1 MAHGGQEAIMGDA
14 RQTMLERSA
23 LFRGIGPEALAKISK
38 AAQRR
43 HLTRGAKLANEAG
56 MADFVHLIVSGSF
69 KLSAVGSGGSAITL
83 QFAREGDVVGEAGVL
98 AGAPSSVTAT
108 AMLKGESLCWPAAI
122 FVQLAQEV
130 PQLAFNCVALAV
142 RSEQRMVRRICASL
156 GDKVERRVAGA
167 LVELAAVESGSES
180 AALLPVG
187 GKEIAELSD
196 TTVYTVSRVIASWKR
211 AGIVAGGRRR
221 ITVIDPKRLLRA
233 ARI

>member
-1 MAHGGQEAIMGDA
+1 MGDA
-14 RQTMLERSA
+14 RRTTLERSA

-43 HLTRGAKLANEAG
+43 HLIRGAKLANEGG

-69 KLSAVGSGGSAITL
+69 KLSAAGNGGSAITL
-83 QFAREGDVVGEAGVL
+83 RFVREGDVVGEASVL

-108 AMLKGESLCWPAAI
+108 AMLKGESLCWPATT
-122 FVQLAQEV
+122 FEQFAQEI
-130 PQLAFNCVALAV
+130 PQLALNCVALAV

-167 LVELAAVESGSES
+167 LVELAAVEPGCES

-187 GKEIAELSD
+187 GRDIAELSD

-211 AGIVAGGRRR
+211 AGIVAGGRGR
-221 ITVIDPKRLLRA
+221 ITVIDLKRLLRI